1 MSDAT
6 ELPADPRDDARQLL
20 ARMVSDI
27 RQQLASAP
35 PAERTKLIVKFL
47 PILSKQIDDEKVD
60 DGLTKMRAELDG
72 YRDEL
77 GRALLGRYAD
87 MLNDEEY
94 DMLNDEEYDALG
106 DIEQPAPPEDA
117 T

>member
-6 ELPADPRDDARQLL
+6 ELPADPRDDARLLL

-94 DMLNDEEYDALG
+94 DALG